1 MKKSEKLISFG
12 MGLAFF
18 GGMGLDGEDAKIAY
32 ILLAIGLFLMLVGA
46 KKLKLFL
53 FAITF
58 SLLTFIPEMEA
69 NAQSK
74 QEQILSEEIVSYCD
88 EIGEEYGICSEL
100 LQSIIITESTGNPN
114 AKNGGCLGLMQ
125 INKRW
130 HKERMERLG
139 VDDLY
144 DSYSNI
150 LVGADYLMELAEKHG
165 DVALVLSLYHGEKDA
180 FEKNE
185 KGIISNYA
193 KKILERSE
201 FLEREHGK

>member
-1 MKKSEKLISFG
+1 MRTSKNLIGIGTLFT
-12 MGLAFF
+12 LF
-18 GGMGLDGEDAKIAY
+18 GGMGLDGEDTKIVYA
-32 ILLAIGLFLMLVGA
+32 LLAIGLVLMCIGS
-46 KKLKLFL
+46 KKLKTYLVMALSVFMM
-53 FAITF
+53 FP
-58 SLLTFIPEMEA
+58 SVEA
-69 NAQSK
+69 NAQT
-74 QEQILSEEIVSYCD
+74 QEQILSDEIIGYCD

-100 LQSIIITESTGNPN
+100 LQSIIITESTGKPD
-114 AKNGGCLGLMQ
+114 AKNGGCIGLLQ
-125 INKRW
+125 INEKW

-144 DSYSNI
+144 DPYSNI

-165 DVALVLSLYHGEKDA
+165 DVALVLSIYHGEKDA

-201 FLEREHGK
+201 FLERERGK